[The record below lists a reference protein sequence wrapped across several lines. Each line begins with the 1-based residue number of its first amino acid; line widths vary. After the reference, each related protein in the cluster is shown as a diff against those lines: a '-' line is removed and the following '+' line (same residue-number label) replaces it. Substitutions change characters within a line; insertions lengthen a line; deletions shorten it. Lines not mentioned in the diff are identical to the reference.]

1 MDDDGASNLPAVSGS
16 DEVVVSFHDEGLLV
30 GGDPAAVDNYLQRL
44 RHVAGRSV
52 QVAGLDSA
60 SLGKAAGLVAG
71 MAAVFG
77 DAGKYVQL
85 HPDSLTA
92 LRQGNVIPGT
102 DGFFRMMTRSG
113 DGQFLAQ
120 LQWKPTTLGP
130 NVALSAQMLAV
141 QIALQQSITKVEDAV
156 RRVEGKVDTVLDL
169 AKATRAGD
177 VLGNNRTISR
187 MVDSLGEHGTLPQ
200 TYWDSV
206 ASLGPSLNSTIEQ
219 LRNYIRRVLRS
230 FDSGLP
236 VQERAEKLRYAVQSE
251 LLGESLSLL
260 VVAEESLYKWQRL
273 SLARIESTEPEQL
286 LRAIDESRELLKVQ
300 LKEDAALYQ
309 EAKAILDRFAKPD
322 AIEGFRYR
330 SVRDLARQRAVVREE
345 LDAFAAARR
354 NQVEKWEDFHIP
366 GFLDAASAALDE
378 AKASAGRALTA
389 AGEGFVR
396 LGERLSAPAEKESTR
411 SRRNVKKGPGEE
423 DTEAGTSGRDRR
435 G

>member
-1 MDDDGASNLPAVSGS
+1 MVDGDGASNLPAVNGS

-30 GGDPAAVDNYLQRL
+30 GGDPVAVENYLQRL
-44 RHVAGRSV
+44 RHLAGRSM
-52 QVAGLDSA
+52 QVAGADSA
-60 SLGKAAGLVAG
+60 SVGKTAGLIAG
-71 MAAVFG
+71 LAAVFG

-102 DGFFRMMTRSG
+102 DGFFRMMTRAD
-113 DGQFLAQ
+113 DGHFLAQ
-120 LQWKPTTLGP
+120 LQWKPTPLGP
-130 NVALSAQMLAV
+130 NVALAAQMLAV
-141 QIALQQSITKVEDAV
+141 QIALQQSIAKVEDAV

-169 AKATRAGD
+169 AKATKAGD
-177 VLGNNRTISR
+177 VLGNNRTISK
-187 MVDSLGEHGTLPQ
+187 MVDSLEEHGTLPQ
-200 TYWDSV
+200 AYWESV
-206 ASLGPSLNSTIEQ
+206 ATLGPSLSSTIEQ
-219 LRNYIRRVLRS
+219 LRNYVGRVLRS
-230 FDSGLP
+230 FDQSLP

-273 SLARIESTEPEQL
+273 SLARIESTEPDQL
-286 LRAIDESRELLKVQ
+286 LRAIDESRELLKLQ

-309 EAKAILDRFAKPD
+309 DAKAILDRFAKPD

-330 SVRDLARQRAVVREE
+330 AVRELARQRAILREE

-366 GFLDAASAALDE
+366 GFLEATGAAFDE

-389 AGEGFVR
+389 AGEGITR
-396 LGERLSAPAEKESTR
+396 LGTRLAAPSDKSEDGPPQKADRAKR
-411 SRRNVKKGPGEE
+411 SEQ
-423 DTEAGTSGRDRR
+423 
-435 G
+435 

>member
-1 MDDDGASNLPAVSGS
+1 MLDGDGASNLPAVSGS

-30 GGDPAAVDNYLQRL
+30 GGDPVAVESYLQRL
-44 RHVAGRSV
+44 RHVAGRSM
-52 QVAGLDSA
+52 QVAGVDSA
-60 SLGKAAGLVAG
+60 SVGKAAGLVAG
-71 MAAVFG
+71 LAAVFG

-102 DGFFRMMTRSG
+102 DGFFRMMTRSS

-120 LQWKPTTLGP
+120 LQWKPTPLGP

-141 QIALQQSITKVEDAV
+141 QIALQQSIAKVEDAV

-169 AKATRAGD
+169 AKATKAGD

-187 MVDSLGEHGTLPQ
+187 MVDSLSEHGTLPQ
-200 TYWDSV
+200 AYWDSV

-219 LRNYIRRVLRS
+219 LRNYVRRVLRS

-330 SVRDLARQRAVVREE
+330 AVRELARQRAVLREE

-396 LGERLSAPAEKESTR
+396 LGERLTAPAEKEPTK
-411 SRRNVKKGPGEE
+411 SRNKVEDDSNNGEQ
-423 DTEAGTSGRDRR
+423 GTGKS
-435 G
+435 

>member
-1 MDDDGASNLPAVSGS
+1 MDDDGASNLPATNGS

-60 SLGKAAGLVAG
+60 SLGRAAGLVAG

-120 LQWKPTTLGP
+120 LQWKPTSLGP

-286 LRAIDESRELLKVQ
+286 LRAIDESRELLKFQ

-309 EAKAILDRFAKPD
+309 EAKEILDRFAKPD

-330 SVRDLARQRAVVREE
+330 SVRELARQRAVVRQE

-396 LGERLSAPAEKESTR
+396 LGERLTAPAEKESTR
-411 SRRNVKKGPGEE
+411 SRKKVKNGPSHE
-423 DTEAGTSGRDRR
+423 DKEAGTS
-435 G
+435 